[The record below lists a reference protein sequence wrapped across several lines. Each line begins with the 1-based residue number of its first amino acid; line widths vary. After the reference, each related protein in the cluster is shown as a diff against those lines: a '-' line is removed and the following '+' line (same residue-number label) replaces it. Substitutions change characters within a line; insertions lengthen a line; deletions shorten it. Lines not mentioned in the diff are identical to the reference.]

1 LWGLSILKRFVIGVS
16 GLDRLVGEV
25 VAPYTILI
33 AGHPGAGKTTLAST
47 ICYANAL
54 KGEKC
59 LYITFY
65 EDKEKLFRYME
76 RLGLKLREIELS
88 GLFKFMK
95 LPLTFD
101 INMIIDEVTKLV
113 AGGYSV
119 IVIDSITALLDV
131 VREHVEKR
139 AWLLNYFYQLPVLFN
154 GLLILVS
161 ELPFGEERIGLGSIE
176 FVVDSI
182 FILKHRIED
191 HFLTR
196 LIEVRKTRGV
206 PINIAEAYFAMVEN
220 IGIVVFTPP
229 ILQEIPHEG
238 EELIP
243 ICNALKNVI
252 GHIHKGF
259 IINVFFPPE
268 APMDRETM
276 LVILSAA
283 LKYNLRVLVLS
294 YTSSPGVLIET
305 LRSIFYGSGLSAEE
319 IDKLIEKHLIIT
331 ALNPFGYSLAD
342 LVAYEQILIDQL
354 KPDVVIFHGV
364 HLASAI
370 HSEYKKYL
378 RELFNE
384 VMYLKSRGITVVR
397 IGSYIDD
404 YIYRIETS
412 IADVTFKIER
422 IYKEDGTVDF
432 KIYVNR
438 RYREPKILSSTEMKE
453 CIQEVIDL
461 IKSYTKK
468 EN

>member
-1 LWGLSILKRFVIGVS
+1 LSIVKRFVIGVP
-16 GLDRLVGEV
+16 GLDKLVGEV
-25 VAPYTILI
+25 AAPYTILI

-59 LYITFY
+59 LYISFY
-65 EDKEKLFRYME
+65 EDKEKLFRYMK
-76 RLGLKLREIELS
+76 RLGLELREIELN
-88 GLFKFMK
+88 GLFKFVK

-101 INMIIDEVTKLV
+101 INMIIDEVGKLV
-113 AGGYSV
+113 GEGYSV
-119 IVIDSITALLDV
+119 IVVDSITALLEV
-131 VREHVEKR
+131 VRENVEKR

-191 HFLTR
+191 HLLTR
-196 LIEVRKTRGV
+196 LIEIRKTRGA
-206 PINIAEAYFAMVEN
+206 PINIAEAYFTIAEN

-238 EELIP
+238 EELML

-252 GHIHKGF
+252 GHFHKGF

-268 APMDRETM
+268 APMGREAI
-276 LVILSAA
+276 LAILSTA
-283 LKYNLRVLVLS
+283 LKYNLRVLILS

-305 LRSIFYGSGLSAEE
+305 LRSILMGSGLSAKE

-331 ALNPFGYSLAD
+331 ALNPFGYSLAE
-342 LVAYEQILIDQL
+342 LAAYEQILIERL
-354 KPDVVIFHGV
+354 KPDVVVFHGV
-364 HLASAI
+364 HLAGAI
-370 HSEYKKYL
+370 QSEYKKYL

-384 VMYLKSRGITVVR
+384 VMYLKSKGLTVVR
-397 IGSYIDD
+397 IGNYIDD
-404 YIYRIETS
+404 YIYRIESS
-412 IADVTFKIER
+412 IADVTFKVER
-422 IYKEDGTVDF
+422 IYKEDGAVDF
-432 KIYVNR
+432 KVYVSR
-438 RYREPKILSSTEMKE
+438 RYREPKILNSTEMKE
-453 CIQEVIDL
+453 CIKEAIDL
-461 IKSYTKK
+461 IESYIKTG
-468 EN
+468 